1 MESADR
7 LLRSIDTLNDLHG
20 IVSTMKVLSTVSIR
34 QYEQAV
40 KAQTDYYRTVQLGL
54 QVVLQDT
61 QNAPATDHRE
71 TKERQSAAI
80 VFGSDYGLC
89 GRFNEDIA
97 DFTVHHLKT
106 ASATPEKQQILVIG
120 SRVAANLEHA
130 GQAVEEELQLPGSAA
145 RITATVQK
153 VLVKIEDWREQNDIN
168 KVSLFYNR
176 HLSGGGYQ
184 PTRVELL
191 PVNLQHFHPQQK
203 AQWPSRR
210 LPTFTMDRKR
220 LLSDL
225 LRQYFFVSIF
235 QACAESQASEHASRL
250 AAMQSAEKNLDE
262 KLGEFA
268 IQFRRL
274 RQEAITTELLDVVSG
289 FEAVMN
295 ETDK

>member
-1 MESADR
+1 
-7 LLRSIDTLNDLHG
+7 
-20 IVSTMKVLSTVSIR
+20 MKVLSTVSIR

-40 KAQTDYYRTVQLGL
+40 KAQIDYYRTVQLGL

-61 QNAPATDHRE
+61 QNLPSTE
-71 TKERQSAAI
+71 NKKTKKRDAAVI

-97 DFTVHHLKT
+97 DFTLQQLKT
-106 ASATPEKQQILVIG
+106 ASATFEKQQILVIG

-130 GQAVEEELQLPGSAA
+130 GQTVDEELQLPGSAA

-153 VLVKIEDWREQNDIN
+153 VLLKIEDWREQNDIN
-168 KVSLFYNR
+168 DVSLFYNR

-184 PTRVELL
+184 STSVELL

-203 AQWPSRR
+203 AQWPSHR
-210 LPTFTMDRKR
+210 LPTFSMDRKR

-250 AAMQSAEKNLDE
+250 AAMQAAEKNLDE
-262 KLGEFA
+262 KLEEFA
-268 IQFRRL
+268 ILFRRL

-289 FEAVMN
+289 FEAVMTEIN
-295 ETDK
+295 G